1 MSRYRSVGKG
11 LGVAGIVAAFALVAV
26 VGDPA
31 YAGGRHRHHDG
42 GFVSFGFNFPAYGYD
57 DYDPY
62 PYAPAYA
69 YPPAYEP
76 YGPYDDE
83 PMYYD
88 DRSYQYS
95 SPYESDE
102 GSYCREFQTTVVIDG
117 RPERAFGTACMQPD
131 GSWAVVN

>member
-1 MSRYRSVGKG
+1 MSRYRSVGKT
-11 LGVAGIVAAFALVAV
+11 LAAAAILAAFALVA

-42 GFVSFGFNFPAYGYD
+42 GFVSFGFSFPAYGY
-57 DYDPY
+57 YDPY
-62 PYAPAYA
+62 PYAPGYA
-69 YPPAYEP
+69 YPPAY
-76 YGPYDDE
+76 GPYDYDE

-88 DRSYQYS
+88 DGAYESS
-95 SPYESDE
+95 SPYRSDD
-102 GSYCREFQTTVVIDG
+102 GSYCREFQTTIVIDG